1 MFFLKFVQG
10 RTVTKQVMSEFVTT
24 VEDTPTEGTER
35 RKQHYM
41 IMDDTDAILVYL
53 KGCKEHLAKALW
65 EILFH
70 SAARLLVRATKLCRP

>member
-1 MFFLKFVQG
+1 
-10 RTVTKQVMSEFVTT
+10 MSKFVTT

-35 RKQHYM
+35 REQNDM

-53 KGCKEHLAKALW
+53 KECKAHLAKALW